1 MQTYKR
7 SIRFKITFEIQIRQ
21 YGFGCTTQHIRLLL
35 YVRTHALPQS
45 YSMLYSVDLMVIS
58 NIAEQC
64 VLIMFTE
71 E

>member
-21 YGFGCTTQHIRLLL
+21 FCTTQNIRLLL